1 MKYFCSILLF
11 FMVCSPLFS
20 QNKERFRATDESLRR
35 YEFPEWFRDAKF
47 GIWAHWG
54 PQAVPGEGDWYAKRM
69 YEQGKRGYKVHIE
82 KYGHPSE
89 FGYKD
94 ILPLW
99 KAEKWNPKELMKL
112 FKRVGARY
120 FVSMGIHH
128 DNFALW
134 DSPTHRWNSVN
145 IGPCRDVVGE
155 WQRAAK
161 KEGLKFGVSE
171 HLAASFNW
179 FQTAHQSDCAG
190 DKAGIPYD
198 GNDPRYQD
206 LYHDKSVHGD
216 NGWYTSDPKRQRIWL
231 QRITELIDL
240 YHPDLLYSDGRL
252 PFGDIGR
259 EMLAYYYNQDFARN
273 KSSQVVY
280 TAKKEP
286 NDGRF
291 AMDFERGVAKE
302 ISPYP
307 WQTDT
312 SIGDW
317 FYRAENKGYSTSKEI
332 IQMLID
338 VVSKNG
344 NLLLNVVQTPAGDIE
359 QDVLSIL
366 EEIASWMEINGSSIW
381 ETRPWRLYGEGPSMQ
396 IEMVPDLY
404 KAGGVKDI
412 RRYLEGD
419 LRFTQKEGKLY
430 VFSMEKVQGDLLV
443 RSLGKDSITY
453 RSVKRITLL
462 GSFKRINFDQQ
473 NEFLR
478 IEQPVDVP
486 AQPVLV
492 YCVEFR

>member
-1 MKYFCSILLF
+1 MKHIVFILLF
-11 FMVCSPLFS
+11 FIVNSLFS
-20 QNKERFRATDESLRR
+20 QSKGKFQATDESLRQ
-35 YEFPEWFRDAKF
+35 YCFPEWFRDAKF
-47 GIWAHWG
+47 GIWSHWG
-54 PQAVPGEGDWYAKRM
+54 PQAVPGEGDWYAKKM
-69 YEQGKRGYKVHIE
+69 YEQGKRDYKVHVE

-99 KAEKWNPKELMKL
+99 KAEKWNPEELMKL

-134 DSPTHRWNSVN
+134 NSPTHRWNSVK
-145 IGPCRDVVGE
+145 IGPHRDIVGE
-155 WQRAAK
+155 WQKAAR

-179 FQTAHQSDCAG
+179 FQTSHRSDRTG

-206 LYHDKSVHGD
+206 LYHDESARGD
-216 NGWYTSDPKRQRIWL
+216 RGWYTSNPKRQQIWL

-240 YHPDLLYSDGRL
+240 YHPDLLYSDGPL

-259 EMLAYYYNQDFARN
+259 SMLAYYYNQDFKRN

-280 TAKKEP
+280 TAKWET

-291 AMDFERGVAKE
+291 ALDFERGAAKE

-317 FYRAENKGYSTSKEI
+317 FYRTRNKNYKTSKEV
-332 IQMLID
+332 IQMLVD

-344 NLLLNVVQTPAGDIE
+344 NLLINVVQTPAGDIE
-359 QDVLSIL
+359 QNVLNIL
-366 EEIASWMEINGSSIW
+366 EEIASWMEINGNAIW
-381 ETRPWRLYGEGPSMQ
+381 GTRPWKVYGEGPSM
-396 IEMVPDLY
+396 ELETEPDLHNT
-404 KAGGVKDI
+404 GGVKDV
-412 RRYLEGD
+412 RKYLEGD
-419 LRFTQKEGKLY
+419 LRFTQKNGKLY
-430 VFSMEKVQGDLLV
+430 IFSMEKVDRELLV
-443 RSLGKDSITY
+443 KSLGKNANDCQ
-453 RSVKRITLL
+453 SVKKISLL
-462 GSFKRINFDQQ
+462 GSSEKINFSQQ
-473 NEFLR
+473 NDFLQ
-478 IEQPVDVP
+478 IEQPADIP

-492 YCVEFR
+492 YCVEFK